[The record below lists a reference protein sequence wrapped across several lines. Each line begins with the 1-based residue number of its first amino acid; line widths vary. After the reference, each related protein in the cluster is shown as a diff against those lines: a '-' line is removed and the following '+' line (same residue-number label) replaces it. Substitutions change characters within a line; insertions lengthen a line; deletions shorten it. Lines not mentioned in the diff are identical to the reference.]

1 VPKKKKKGFLS
12 LLGIEAEKAP
22 STDEKAKAERQA
34 KVVLAWQYLRD
45 RIDRGVLEYLQSGD
59 SQIIRD
65 HVAQPVQGKMID
77 HLDRLRANGLV
88 LQQPDRSTRT
98 KPRFEV
104 VSEQLNAK
112 GMPTSFVIR
121 ENFTDFSVLQ
131 ATNGQE
137 SSAGGRDRAIQA
149 KVEVEDG
156 QHFRLLEI
164 IEVKG
169 ATI

>member
-1 VPKKKKKGFLS
+1 MPKKKKKGFLS

-22 STDEKAKAERQA
+22 SDDDKAKAERQA
-34 KVVLAWQYLRD
+34 KIILAWQYLRD

-59 SQIIRD
+59 SEIIRS
-65 HVAQPVQGKMID
+65 HVAQPVQEKMIR
-77 HLDRLRANGLV
+77 HLDNLRSNGL
-88 LQQPDRSTRT
+88 LLEQTDRSTRT

-104 VSEQLNAK
+104 VSEQLNSK
-112 GMPTSFVIR
+112 GMPTMFVIR
-121 ENFTDFSVLQ
+121 ERFTDFAALR
-131 ATNGQE
+131 AANGQE
-137 SSAGGRDRAIQA
+137 NSAGGQDRAIQA

-156 QHFRLLEI
+156 QHFRLLDV